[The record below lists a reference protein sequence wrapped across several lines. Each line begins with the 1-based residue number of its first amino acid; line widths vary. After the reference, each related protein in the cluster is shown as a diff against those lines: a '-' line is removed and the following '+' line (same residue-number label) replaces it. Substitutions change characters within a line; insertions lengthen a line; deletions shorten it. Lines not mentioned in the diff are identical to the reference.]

1 MENNGVGLK
10 IKAWS
15 TIKALV
21 FRVGSGMTNSFVF
34 HLPSK
39 NPVIREYTILF
50 LIKNHNILTIC
61 MLPQQCRVS
70 ECKKMSPKRI
80 GNGVKSSKGGN
91 SIYAYPAG
99 GWVEAKSKGSR
110 ARIKVSHVRR

>member
-21 FRVGSGMTNSFVF
+21 FSVGTGRTNTFVF
-34 HLPSK
+34 HVPSK

-50 LIKNHNILTIC
+50 FI
-61 MLPQQCRVS
+61 
-70 ECKKMSPKRI
+70 
-80 GNGVKSSKGGN
+80 
-91 SIYAYPAG
+91 
-99 GWVEAKSKGSR
+99 
-110 ARIKVSHVRR
+110 